1 MSHVLMFFIGF
12 NRGRLKDWA
21 EFVRHIFHEIRFCCC
36 CNGWVSRWQAFV
48 AFFFL
53 LVIVKF
59 VCTNTTK
66 MKIVGINVPIKIM
79 ILTYKQRTYMT
90 NQASNEKGLNW
101 WRLSKWAT
109 SLWFSFFFVLF
120 QRMMEHRPCVT
131 LRISSWHRLESFCVC
146 HLFIDGFKNCLGIIV
161 SLFLHFFSTGCRC
174 VCMCVFVCVCHAF
187 VSFVIV
193 VKYKRT
199 IFYTGEQNTNNW
211 KRKIHSTYSYIVY
224 FDCYVFFF
232 LLVVSLQISELPQA
246 INIQK
251 SLYTSLTTDTLK

>member
-1 MSHVLMFFIGF
+1 MFFIGF

-146 HLFIDGFKNCLGIIV
+146 HLFIDGFKNFVGHYCFSV
-161 SLFLHFFSTGCRC
+161 FAFFFPRVAG
-174 VCMCVFVCVCHAF
+174 VYVCVCLCVC
-187 VSFVIV
+187 VSRIC
-193 VKYKRT
+193 
-199 IFYTGEQNTNNW
+199 IFRNCC
-211 KRKIHSTYSYIVY
+211 K
-224 FDCYVFFF
+224 
-232 LLVVSLQISELPQA
+232 
-246 INIQK
+246 IQK
-251 SLYTSLTTDTLK
+251 NHILHWRTKHKQLEKEDTFYIFIHCVFWLLCVLFFCLLFHCRYLNYRKR